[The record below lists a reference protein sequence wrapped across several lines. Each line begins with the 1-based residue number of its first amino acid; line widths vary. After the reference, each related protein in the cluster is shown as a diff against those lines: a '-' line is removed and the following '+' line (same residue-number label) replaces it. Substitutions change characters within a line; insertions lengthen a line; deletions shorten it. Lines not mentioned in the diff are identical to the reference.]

1 MVSMRYC
8 KSIFIGLLFG
18 SLAKIVDLIPGNSLL
33 VYLGLQ
39 DLLNYFGVFIV
50 VVCFVEYNS
59 KNIKEGIVKT
69 LCFMLSMVISY
80 YCMTFFIYHYFPY
93 RYVLLWSI
101 VAVCSP
107 LLYILITLR
116 RKNGHVAILGTLIP
130 NLLLGSEAYK
140 FIRTADYFRP
150 QLWFDAI
157 AVIIIFW
164 KFPLSKKNRLFSI
177 LGFVILIPF
186 FEHLDL
192 INQLANYLYGLVFR

>member
-1 MVSMRYC
+1 MRYC

-18 SLAKIVDLIPGNSLL
+18 SLAKIVDLIPGNTLL
-33 VYLGLQ
+33 GYLGLK
-39 DLLNYFGVFIV
+39 DLLNYLGVFIV

-59 KNIKEGIVKT
+59 KNTKEGIVKT

-80 YCMTFFIYHYFPY
+80 YCATLFVYRYFPY
-93 RYVLLWSI
+93 RYLLLWSI

-116 RKNGHVAILGTLIP
+116 RKNGHIAILGTLIP

-140 FIRTADYFRP
+140 FISTSSYFTP
-150 QLWFDAI
+150 QLWFDVI

-164 KFPLSKKNRLFSI
+164 KLPLNKKNRLFSI

-186 FEHLDL
+186 LEQLDL
-192 INQLANYLYGLVFR
+192 INQLANYLYGLMFR

>member
-1 MVSMRYC
+1 MRYC

-18 SLAKIVDLIPGNSLL
+18 TLAKIVDLIPGNSLL
-33 VYLGLQ
+33 GYLGLQ
-39 DLLNYFGVFIV
+39 DLLNYYGVFIV
-50 VVCFVEYNS
+50 VVCFVEHNS
-59 KNIKEGIVKT
+59 KNTKEGIVKT

-80 YCMTFFIYHYFPY
+80 YCMTFFVFHYFPY

-116 RKNGHVAILGTLIP
+116 RKNGHIAILGILIP

-140 FIRTADYFRP
+140 LIRTSNYFTP
-150 QLWFDAI
+150 QLWFDVI

-164 KFPLSKKNRLFSI
+164 KLPLNRKNRLFSI

-186 FEHLDL
+186 LKQLNL
-192 INQLANYLYGLVFR
+192 INKLANYLYGLIFR